1 MTYQSLTRSFVL
13 VFALSAF
20 AAAIT
25 PALSQTAPAGRGTIS
40 GAVRDQE
47 SGEGLPGVN
56 VIVEGTA
63 LGAAT
68 NLEGE
73 YRIASVPPG
82 TYRVRA
88 SIIGYLPEVKTG
100 VAVSA
105 EQNTALHFVL
115 RQTSVEVPEVI
126 VTASKRPQ
134 SYMETPASV
143 SVVSAR
149 QIEQQNFVELDDML
163 EFTPGVNIMGGQIN
177 IRGSSGYSRGA
188 GSRVQFL
195 VDGVPMLPGDSGDI
209 KWDALPPNEIERVE
223 IVKGASSSLY
233 GSNAL
238 GGVVNVITKDPTD
251 KPFTAV
257 RGTFGLYGDPYFSEY
272 EWTERTLSYNNQDV
286 THSRALGNLKIR
298 ASLGRRE
305 STGYGENRHYHR
317 FSAFTKAKYNFSP
330 ATFATVYANYAR
342 DRHGDV
348 IQWKSAKDPYEVPA
362 ESTGDVTISYKI
374 QAGATLRAV
383 LGKRATLKLR
393 NSYYGNGF
401 YNELADPEENPFCGT
416 NNDTIS
422 VQANKDDFE
431 AQLDFEWNAQ
441 HASTVGFAG
450 ALNFIDAT
458 LYGNHEG
465 RDVGGYVQHEWRP
478 NPVFTATGSLRFDH
492 RWVDTGVKEYHLNPR
507 LGLVYQLSPRVSLRA
522 SAGRGFRAP
531 SMAEM
536 FTCTRAGGFT
546 VIPNQDLSSEV
557 AWSYEAGG
565 QFLLSPFLLNTAV
578 FWSDYDDFIEGT
590 FVIKQSKSVIQ
601 FQNLSRARIRG
612 AEIELNAGF
621 WKKRLHAGLGYTYLD
636 PRELEQYNPDGSVTA
651 VDRPLAYR
659 PEHLLTGNV
668 SLVLG
673 RYSMGFD
680 SRYVSRIERVQV
692 YPDDPRVAQK
702 VSNLRLGATYGP
714 AEVTLNAYNLLR
726 YSYTQIERNMEAMRS
741 FALSV
746 AIVLQ

>member
-1 MTYQSLTRSFVL
+1 MKHKSLTRSLLAFVL
-13 VFALSAF
+13 SALVVTAP
-20 AAAIT
+20 
-25 PALSQTAPAGRGTIS
+25 PALSQTAPTSRGTIS
-40 GAVRDQE
+40 GVVRDKD
-47 SGEGLPGVN
+47 SGESLPGVN
-56 VIVEGTA
+56 VIIDGTT

-68 NLEGE
+68 NLEG
-73 YRIASVPPG
+73 RFTVSNVPPG

-88 SIIGYLPEVKTG
+88 SIIGYLAGVKTG
-100 VAVSA
+100 VAVNA
-105 EQNTALHFVL
+105 NQNTELNFALG
-115 RQTSVEVPEVI
+115 QTSVEVPEVI

-134 SYMETPASV
+134 SFMETPASV
-143 SVVSAR
+143 SVVNAR

-238 GGVVNVITKDPTD
+238 GGVVNVITKDPSD
-251 KPFTAV
+251 KPLTAI
-257 RGTFGLYGDPYFSEY
+257 RGTFGLYGDPYFPEY
-272 EWTERTLSYNNQDV
+272 EWTGRTLSYNNQDL
-286 THSRALGNLKIR
+286 THSRAIGNLKIR
-298 ASLGRRE
+298 ASVGRRE
-305 STGYGENRHYHR
+305 STGFGENRHYHR

-330 ATFATVYANYAR
+330 ATYATVYANYAR
-342 DRHGDV
+342 DRHGEV
-348 IQWKSAKDPYEVPA
+348 IQWKSAKDPYEVAP
-362 ESTGDVTISYKI
+362 ENTSDVTFSYRV

-393 NSYYGNGF
+393 NSYFGNGF
-401 YNELADPEENPFCGT
+401 DNELADPEENPFCGT

-431 AQLDFEWNAQ
+431 AQVDFEWNTQ
-441 HASTVGFAG
+441 HASTFGLAG
-450 ALNFIDAT
+450 TFDFIDAT
-458 LYGNHEG
+458 LYGDHEG
-465 RDVGGYVQHEWRP
+465 RDFGGYVQHEWRP
-478 NPVFTATGSLRFDH
+478 IPVFTATGSLRFDH

-507 LGLVYQLSPRVSLRA
+507 LGLVYQLSTQASLRA

-557 AWSYEAGG
+557 AWSYEVGG
-565 QFLLSPFLLNTAV
+565 QFILNPFLLNTAL

-612 AEIELNAGF
+612 AEIELNGGF
-621 WKKRLHAGLGYTYLD
+621 WKKRLHFGLGYTYLD
-636 PRELEQYNPDGSVTA
+636 PRELEQYNADGSVTA
-651 VDRPLAYR
+651 VDQPLAYR
-659 PEHLLTGNV
+659 AEHLLTGNV

-673 RYSMGFD
+673 HYSMGFD

-692 YPDDPRVAQK
+692 YPDDSRVSQK
-702 VSNLRLGATYGP
+702 VTNIRVGATYGP
-714 AEVTLNAYNLLR
+714 AELTLNAYNLLR
-726 YSYTQIERNMEAMRS
+726 FSYTQIERNMEAMRS
-741 FALSV
+741 FALTM
-746 AIVLQ
+746 AIGLQ